1 MRGNAECVK
10 KLFHTIRSHL
20 AGDWA
25 NIHSLSF
32 QIRVWELRLIGGP
45 TLLWF
50 QRLKW
55 LSAQIRFRKSSCQSL
70 HSGGAAHFNRSFLL
84 RLDWTFALV
93 AHWETST
100 DNNCVIVK
108 PKSGSHA
115 ALPMCLVSNN
125 TSGDL
130 LISNTAQN
138 GFSHEGKLLQFSI
151 RKKHGRVRNICSC

>member
-20 AGDWA
+20 AGDRA
-25 NIHSLSF
+25 HIHSLSF
-32 QIRVWELRLIGGP
+32 QIRVWALGLIGGP
-45 TLLWF
+45 ALLRF

-55 LSAQIRFRKSSCQSL
+55 LSAQFSFRKSSCQSL
-70 HSGGAAHFNRSFLL
+70 HSGGAAHFNRCFML

-93 AHWETST
+93 AHWET

-115 ALPMCLVSNN
+115 ALHVCLVSNHI
-125 TSGDL
+125 SGDL
-130 LISNTAQN
+130 LISNTAKN
-138 GFSHEGKLLQFSI
+138 GFFHEGKRLQFST
-151 RKKHGRVRNICSC
+151 RKKHGRVRNICLC